1 MAAREGMDDR
11 EALGDPWQLAY
22 KAALALSKAAA
33 VDELLGNAPASAR
46 AYYKVGHDDA
56 QMFSRQAD

>member
-1 MAAREGMDDR
+1 MDDG

-22 KAALALSKAAA
+22 LAALALSKAAA

-46 AYYKVGHDDA
+46 AYHKVGHNPA
-56 QMFSRQAD
+56 CVLSTG